1 MSGRWWQ
8 LIIEEIANNLTSVN
22 AEKQTYLRFPFSPN
36 PPCGYS
42 LHCGCKISNMSDCD
56 CTVEITDKSQSH
68 VLIKLLVI
76 NATMFVI
83 ELGIGLYAQ
92 STGLIADAMDM
103 LADAIVYAIGLYAV
117 GHSLKQ
123 KANAALLSGWFQ
135 LGLGLLILFDILRR
149 IFVGS
154 EPVSLLMMIV
164 GSVALIANIIC
175 LKLIEEHRHGEVHM
189 RASWIFSKNDVIA
202 NAGVILGGLL
212 VWALDSRW
220 PDLIIGTLIALLVL
234 NGARHII
241 KDARNELE
249 PKVSC
254 CDDETCQTATV
265 SIQTIEKPK

>member
-1 MSGRWWQ
+1 
-8 LIIEEIANNLTSVN
+8 
-22 AEKQTYLRFPFSPN
+22 
-36 PPCGYS
+36 
-42 LHCGCKISNMSDCD
+42 MSDCD
-56 CTVEITDKSQSH
+56 CSVEITDKSQSH
-68 VLIKLLVI
+68 VLIKLLII
-76 NATMFVI
+76 NATMFVL

-135 LGLGLLILFDILRR
+135 LGLGLLILIDILRR

-154 EPVSLLMMIV
+154 EPVSALMMIV
-164 GSVALIANIIC
+164 GSVALMANIIC

-212 VWALDSRW
+212 VWLIGSRW
-220 PDLIIGTLIALLVL
+220 PDLIIGSLIALLIL
-234 NGARHII
+234 NGAKHII
-241 KDARNELE
+241 QDARKELDAE
-249 PKVSC
+249 SSC
-254 CDDETCQTATV
+254 CDDDACGSTTSI
-265 SIQTIEKPK
+265 SIQTINKPK